1 MKQEK
6 NWLEWLVFA
15 VSAVL
20 VACVIGQLSF
30 DAINVDGEPPSL
42 EIELG
47 EPRQQAGAYAVEVII
62 LNGGDTTAEA
72 VKVEV
77 FSGDER
83 SELEMDFV
91 PRHSFKRGWVTFTKP
106 PTDMHT
112 RVLGY
117 KTP

>member
-6 NWLEWLVFA
+6 NWLEWVVFA

-30 DAINVDGEPPSL
+30 DAIGVDGEPPRL

-47 EPRQQAGAYAVEVII
+47 EPREQGGAYAVEVTIR
-62 LNGGDTTAEA
+62 NDGDNTAEA
-72 VKVEV
+72 VRVEV
-77 FSGDER
+77 ISGGER
-83 SELEMDFV
+83 GELEFEFL

-106 PTDMHT
+106 PVGMQA

-117 KTP
+117 KAP